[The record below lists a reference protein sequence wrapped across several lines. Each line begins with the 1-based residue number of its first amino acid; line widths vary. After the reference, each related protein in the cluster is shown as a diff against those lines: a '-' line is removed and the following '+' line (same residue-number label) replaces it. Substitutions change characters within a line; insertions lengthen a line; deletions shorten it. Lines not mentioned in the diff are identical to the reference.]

1 MLGIADI
8 SGMTTTDLTTQASDA
23 APDAYG
29 MFFLNCLTEAWF
41 TAEPNSAESDRLIS
55 LMAALGYC

>member
-1 MLGIADI
+1 MGEMKD
-8 SGMTTTDLTTQASDA
+8 TTTIDLTAQPNDA
-23 APDAYG
+23 ANDAYG

-41 TAEPNSAESDRLIS
+41 TAEPNSEESDRLVA